1 VSEHK
6 KSVKVMD
13 VDDCSALRTNEFILG
28 LQYSIVEI
36 INPNQKAKAF
46 KVKESLNNG
55 DDIWIANWIST
66 KRLSANSH
74 HIDTMQ
80 L

>member
-1 VSEHK
+1 MSEHK

-13 VDDCSALRTNEFILG
+13 VDECATLRTNEFILG
-28 LQYSIVEI
+28 LQYSIMEI